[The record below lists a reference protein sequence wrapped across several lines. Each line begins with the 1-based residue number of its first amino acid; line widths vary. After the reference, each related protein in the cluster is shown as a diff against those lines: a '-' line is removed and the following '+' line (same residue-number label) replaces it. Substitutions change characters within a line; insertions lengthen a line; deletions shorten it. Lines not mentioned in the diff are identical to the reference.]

1 MNTQVPP
8 PQSSQGNGAW
18 PLGSCHLHDKEQSY
32 IVELVWRTGVH
43 IEAKRKKKQFV
54 SRWPGWWFLAWL
66 KGLKDGIRLKKRS
79 LPSLGTVWPFG
90 WRMTNGSTHDSMSF
104 SPCTFR
110 KSLSPASRKFKN
122 VFRLSVVLRRLLTTG
137 SPIYKYKRY
146 QNK

>member
-32 IVELVWRTGVH
+32 IVELVGWLAF
-43 IEAKRKKKQFV
+43 ISRKKEEKKNSLLLDDPV
-54 SRWPGWWFLAWL
+54 GSRYMISHLAEEGS
-66 KGLKDGIRLKKRS
+66 KKRGIRLKKRS

-90 WRMTNGSTHDSMSF
+90 WRITNGSTHDSMSF

-122 VFRLSVVLRRLLTTG
+122 VFRLSVVLRCVLTTG
-137 SPIYKYKRY
+137 SPI
-146 QNK
+146 

>member
-32 IVELVWRTGVH
+32 IVELVGWLAFISRQKEKKNSLLLDDPVGSRYMVSH
-43 IEAKRKKKQFV
+43 LAEEGCQKR
-54 SRWPGWWFLAWL
+54 
-66 KGLKDGIRLKKRS
+66 GIRLKKRS

-90 WRMTNGSTHDSMSF
+90 WRITNGSTHDSMSF

-137 SPIYKYKRY
+137 SPI
-146 QNK
+146 